1 MKNLLFANQGAF
13 FKLISFRFQMVLAY
27 QMIAVTVGWHIYEIT
42 RDPWSLGLIGLAEVV
57 TYFSCALFAG
67 HAIDHYLSRRFF
79 ATLAACMMTLNA
91 GFLTLLSSGVI
102 DAYLAGPLHYW
113 IYGAIAFT
121 GIARAFI
128 APSYNTLFAL
138 IIPREH
144 FAKASGLGSALFQ
157 AGLVLGPA
165 VGGLL
170 VGFVS
175 KTAAYGVACAL
186 CFSAAITILRLLIQ
200 EPEKLHDA
208 MNVFKS
214 IGEGLRFVFN
224 KQVILAASSLD
235 MFAVLFGGATALLPA
250 FIHDIYQLGAE
261 SLGLLRA
268 APAMGSILVGL
279 WLTKHPIN
287 HRAGHWLLGAVAMF
301 GLCMIG
307 FGLAK
312 TYEVAMLMLFLSGA
326 FDGLSMVLRQTIL
339 QLATPDQ
346 MRGRVSSINGIFIG
360 SSNEIGAFESGLAA
374 RFIGLVPS
382 VVFGGCM
389 TLTVVASVAKLAPKL
404 RKLSLQDLH

>member
-1 MKNLLFANQGAF
+1 MKTLLFKNNFAF
-13 FKLISFRFQMVLAY
+13 LKLVAFRFQMVLAY
-27 QMIAVTVGWHIYEIT
+27 QMIAVAVGWHIYEIT
-42 RDPWSLGLIGLAEVV
+42 HDPLSLGLIGLAEVI

-79 ATLAACMMTLNA
+79 ATLASLLLACNA
-91 GFLTLLSSGVI
+91 IFLTLLAADKLSFI
-102 DAYLAGPLHYW
+102 TGPISYW
-113 IYGAIAFT
+113 IYGSIAFT

-128 APSYNTLFAL
+128 APSYNTLFAI
-138 IIPREH
+138 IIPRNR

-157 AGLVLGPA
+157 SGLVLGPA
-165 VGGLL
+165 IGGLL
-170 VGFVS
+170 VGFSS
-175 KTAAYGVACAL
+175 KTMAYGVASTL
-186 CFSAAITILRLLIQ
+186 CLGAAITMVSLRIQ
-200 EPEKLHDA
+200 EPPKLHDA
-208 MNVFKS
+208 MHAFKS
-214 IGEGLRFVFN
+214 IGESLHFVFN

-268 APAMGSILVGL
+268 APAAGSILIGL

-287 HRAGHWLLGAVAMF
+287 HRAGYWLLGTVACF
-301 GLCMIG
+301 GLSMIG
-307 FGLAK
+307 FGLAASF
-312 TYEVAMLMLFLSGA
+312 ELAMCLLFLSGV

-339 QLATPDQ
+339 QLATPDN
-346 MRGRVSSINGIFIG
+346 MRGRVSAINGLFIG

-374 RFIGLVPS
+374 KLLGLVPS

-389 TLTVVASVAKLAPKL
+389 TLLVVASTAKLAPKL
-404 RKLSLQDLH
+404 RQLSLKDLH

>member
-1 MKNLLFANQGAF
+1 MKKLLFNHDYAF
-13 FKLISFRFQMVLAY
+13 LKLIAFRLQMVLAY
-27 QMIAVTVGWHIYEIT
+27 QMIAVAVGWHIYEIT
-42 RDPWSLGLIGLAEVV
+42 RDPLSLGLIGLSEVV

-79 ATLAACMMTLNA
+79 ATLAAVLLGLNA
-91 GFLTLLSSGVI
+91 MFLTLLSADMLESLLSGK
-102 DAYLAGPLHYW
+102 LSYW
-113 IYGAIAFT
+113 IYASIAFT

-138 IIPREH
+138 IIPRNK

-165 VGGLL
+165 MGGLL
-170 VGFVS
+170 VGYAS
-175 KTAAYGVACAL
+175 KTITYGVAAGL
-186 CFSAAITILRLLIQ
+186 CFGAAATMLLLKVK
-200 EPEKLHDA
+200 EPPKVDEALH
-208 MNVFKS
+208 VFKS

-250 FIHDIYQLGAE
+250 FIHDIYHLGAE

-268 APAMGSILVGL
+268 SPAVGSILIGL
-279 WLTKHPIN
+279 WLARHPIN
-287 HRAGHWLLGAVAMF
+287 HHAGKWLLSTVACF
-301 GLCMIG
+301 GVCMIG

-312 TYEVAMLMLFLSGA
+312 SFYAAMAMLFLAGL

-339 QLATPDQ
+339 QLATPDH
-346 MRGRVSSINGIFIG
+346 MRGRVSAINGLFIG
-360 SSNEIGAFESGLAA
+360 SSNEIGAFESGVAA
-374 RFIGLVPS
+374 KLLGLVPS
-382 VVFGGCM
+382 VIFGGCM
-389 TLTVVASVAKLAPKL
+389 TLAVVATTARFAPKL
-404 RKLSLQDLH
+404 RTLSLKELH